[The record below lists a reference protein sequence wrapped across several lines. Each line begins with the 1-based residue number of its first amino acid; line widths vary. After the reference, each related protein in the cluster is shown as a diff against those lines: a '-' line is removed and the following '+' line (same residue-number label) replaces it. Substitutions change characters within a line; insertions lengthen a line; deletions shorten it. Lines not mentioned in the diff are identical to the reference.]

1 MKDHKGFT
9 LIEILLV
16 VVILGILSGM
26 IIPRLVG
33 RAEQTRVKVART
45 DIEAGLAEVLDL
57 YELDTGT
64 YPSTLQDLVTKPS
77 SARNWNGPYI
87 KKKELP
93 KDPWGN
99 AYVYRFP
106 GHNNPDGYDLLS
118 GGPDGAEGGNDDI
131 ANWELNEE

>member
-1 MKDHKGFT
+1 MNNKKGFT

-33 RAEQTRVKVART
+33 RAEETRIKVART
-45 DIEAGLAEVLDL
+45 DIEAGLSEVLDL
-57 YELDTGT
+57 YELDNGK
-64 YPSTLQDLVTKPS
+64 YPAALQDLLVRPAGAK
-77 SARNWNGPYI
+77 NWNGPYV
-87 KKKELP
+87 KKKVLP

-99 AYVYRFP
+99 DYIYRFP
-106 GHNNPDGYDLLS
+106 GQNNQDGYDLLS

-131 ANWELNEE
+131 TNWELKE

>member
-57 YELDTGT
+57 YELDNGK
-64 YPSTLQDLVTKPS
+64 YPVALQDLVTKPS
-77 SARNWNGPYI
+77 GARNWNGPYI
-87 KKKELP
+87 KKKEIP

-99 AYVYRFP
+99 PYVYRFP

-131 ANWELNEE
+131 ANWELNEK